1 APPLVGPRGEAPI
14 RVARAAAGLRIKPVG
29 VYSEDDATCLH
40 VRHVDDAR
48 ALRGR
53 GPRAYLDAEQLLGVA
68 RETGCDALHPGWGF
82 LSEQAEFA
90 RRSAEAGVVFV
101 GPRP

>member
-1 APPLVGPRGEAPI
+1 MGLTRLLVANRGEVAI
-14 RVARAAAGLRIKPVG
+14 RVARAAARLDVPTVG
-29 VYSEDDATCLH
+29 IFSEDDASCLH

-53 GPRAYLDAEQLLGVA
+53 GPRAYLDGEQILAVA

-82 LSEQAEFA
+82 LSEQA
-90 RRSAEAGVVFV
+90 
-101 GPRP
+101 

>member
-1 APPLVGPRGEAPI
+1 MSLTRLLVANRGEVAI
-14 RVARAAAGLRIKPVG
+14 RVARAAAGVGIATVG

-68 RETGCDALHPGWGF
+68 RETGCDALHPGGA
-82 LSEQAEFA
+82 S
-90 RRSAEAGVVFV
+90 
-101 GPRP
+101 